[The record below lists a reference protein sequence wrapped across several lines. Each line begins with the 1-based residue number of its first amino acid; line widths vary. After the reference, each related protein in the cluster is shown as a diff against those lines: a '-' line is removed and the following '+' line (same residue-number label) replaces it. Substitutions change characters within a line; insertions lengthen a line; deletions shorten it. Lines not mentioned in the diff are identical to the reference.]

1 MRCVNMLFKE
11 ITETEFKTFSKE
23 WPDNNFWQ
31 TTNMAHMRE
40 RRGCT
45 TSYVGIMDNDKLI
58 AASMLSFVPVFSS
71 YTFCQILRGP
81 LLDYSNLDLFTFF
94 HENLVQFCKKKKC
107 LYFHMDPYLMYKER
121 DIHGDIVEGGIDNSP
136 IFDHIMS
143 LGYTHEGFTR
153 GIDND
158 REPRWIYTID
168 TENITKEE
176 LLKKM
181 ERKAMRSVQHVQKY
195 NIQVHE
201 IDGDHL
207 KVYEDIIRDTSS
219 RRGFEF
225 RSDDYYKNVYEC
237 FHDDGYAQ
245 FLYADMDM
253 NDYIKSLEIDLKKNQ
268 DIVDQ
273 SAKRLEQQESP
284 KIRRKMDLANEQI
297 QCINKKIDHAHEII
311 KEDGEK
317 IILTAGLFFTYG
329 QEVLCLMSGVYE
341 KYMQFCSPYA
351 LHWHMLKHCIDNGF
365 KRYNLYGI
373 SGIFDES
380 APDYGVYLF
389 KKGFNGNVIE
399 LMGDFEYVVDSK
411 MYNVYQ
417 TLRKIKHTI
426 KK

>member
-1 MRCVNMLFKE
+1 MLFKE

-176 LLKKM
+176 LLKK
-181 ERKAMRSVQHVQKY
+181 A
-195 NIQVHE
+195 IAP
-201 IDGDHL
+201 
-207 KVYEDIIRDTSS
+207 IRDQ
-219 RRGFEF
+219 
-225 RSDDYYKNVYEC
+225 Y
-237 FHDDGYAQ
+237 
-245 FLYADMDM
+245 
-253 NDYIKSLEIDLKKNQ
+253 DYIIIDCPPSLGLLNTNALTAADSILIPVQCEYYALEGLSQLIHTIELVRDRLN
-268 DIVDQ
+268 
-273 SAKRLEQQESP
+273 KRLKIEGVVFTMYDARTNLSLQVVENVKENLQQNIYKTIIP
-284 KIRRKMDLANEQI
+284 RNIRLAEAPSYGMP
-297 QCINKKIDHAHEII
+297 IN
-311 KEDGEK
+311 
-317 IILTAGLFFTYG
+317 L
-329 QEVLCLMSGVYE
+329 
-341 KYMQFCSPYA
+341 
-351 LHWHMLKHCIDNGF
+351 
-365 KRYNLYGI
+365 
-373 SGIFDES
+373 
-380 APDYGVYLF
+380 
-389 KKGFNGNVIE
+389 
-399 LMGDFEYVVDSK
+399 
-411 MYNVYQ
+411 
-417 TLRKIKHTI
+417 
-426 KK
+426 